1 MNPQLTAV
9 LGEFDAASRR
19 LARLVASLP
28 EEVWSGRPDPT
39 CWSAAEC
46 VAHLNLSAEAY
57 LPRMEEGL
65 ERARSLGRRERGRY
79 RADPLGWVVSR
90 MVGPLPRIGG
100 RRRGRVKAPPAFVP
114 GGDLPQEEILER
126 FRALQA
132 RQVALVEASDG
143 LPIDRV
149 KVRSPFVEAARFN
162 LYSTFLILPRHQ
174 HRHLQ
179 QAEEA
184 VARAMV

>member
-9 LGEFDAASRR
+9 LGEFAAASRR
-19 LARLVASLP
+19 LDRLVTSLP
-28 EEVWSGRPDPT
+28 EAAWSTRPDPT
-39 CWSAAEC
+39 SWSAAEC

-65 ERARSLGRRERGRY
+65 ELARSLGRKGRGRY

-114 GGDLPQEEILER
+114 GGDLPQDAILER
-126 FRALQA
+126 FRTLQA
-132 RQVALVEASDG
+132 RQMAVVEASDG
-143 LPIDRV
+143 LAVDGV

-184 VARAMV
+184 AARAMA